1 MDISKYEPA
10 IQKAINNFE
19 ETVERIK
26 LQQQTKKQHVAT
38 TLQNI
43 QKDLTT
49 LKSAL
54 NK

>member
-1 MDISKYEPA
+1 MDISKYEHA
-10 IQKAINNFE
+10 IQKAIDNFE

-49 LKSAL
+49 LKSTL

>member
-1 MDISKYEPA
+1 MDISKYEHA
-10 IQKAINNFE
+10 IQKAIDNFE

-26 LQQQTKKQHVAT
+26 LQQQTKKQHVAK

-49 LKSAL
+49 LKSTL